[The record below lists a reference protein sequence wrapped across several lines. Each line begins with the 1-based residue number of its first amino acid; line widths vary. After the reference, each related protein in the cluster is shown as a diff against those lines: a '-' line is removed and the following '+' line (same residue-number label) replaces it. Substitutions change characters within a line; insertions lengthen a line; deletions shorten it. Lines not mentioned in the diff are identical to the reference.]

1 MPLVPEDK
9 LLQGGLLLGD
19 EWVYNSSAGSME
31 HFNPATGKVQ
41 AHFPVAGPSEVER
54 AVALSRA
61 ALEEWRHVSPS
72 DRQATLLRIASL
84 LRENA
89 DLFSLVTT
97 LENGTPISVTGIQAT
112 LAATWF
118 EYYAGWVDKVS
129 GDVVPIADSFNYTL
143 LEPYGVVAVILTW
156 NGPTGSIGMKVAAA
170 LAAGCCVVL
179 KPPELAPF
187 SSSLFGRLAL
197 EAGLPPG
204 VLNIVPGGPQ
214 AGDRLVRHPGVDK
227 ISFTGSPPTAARIQ
241 AACSESLTPLVLELG
256 GKSANIVLEDAD
268 LAAVSTSAAMG
279 VAAMSG
285 QICVAPTRLIVQSS
299 VHDELVERIA
309 AVFAGIKVGDPMDRA
324 SFMGPLINATA
335 KERVMGVIEKTRSE
349 GAAHLVAGG
358 HALAG
363 DLADGYFVPPTM
375 FTNVDPSSS
384 LAREETF
391 GPVLSVLTAD
401 SPDEAVAL
409 ANDTR
414 YGLAA
419 YLHTRDL
426 NLALQMAARLEAGN
440 VAINGG
446 APVAGPYAP
455 FGGFKDSGY
464 GKEGGLEGLME
475 YVRVKNV
482 NIALPDN

>member
-1 MPLVPEDK
+1 VPLVSEDM

-19 EWVYNSSAGSME
+19 EWIFASSAGDME
-31 HFNPATGKVQ
+31 HVNPATGKVQ
-41 AHFPVAGPSEVER
+41 ASFPIAGPPEVDR
-54 AVALSRA
+54 AVDLAREALA
-61 ALEEWRHVSPS
+61 EWRKMPPAE
-72 DRQATLLRIASL
+72 RQAVLLRIASL

-97 LENGTPISVTGIQAT
+97 LENGTPISTTGIQAT

-129 GDVVPIADSFNYTL
+129 GDVVPMAGSFNYTL
-143 LEPYGVVAVILTW
+143 LEPSGVVAIILTW

-170 LAAGCCVVL
+170 LAAGCTVVL

-187 SSSLFGRLAL
+187 STSLFGRLAL

-204 VLNIVPGGPQ
+204 VLNVVPGGPV
-214 AGDRLVRHPGVDK
+214 AGDRLVRHPGIDK
-227 ISFTGSPPTAARIQ
+227 ISFTGSPLTAARIQ
-241 AACSESLTPLVLELG
+241 AACAESLTPLVLELG

-268 LAAVSTSAAMG
+268 LSAASMSAAMG

-285 QICVAPTRLIVQSS
+285 QICVAPTRLIVQSH

-309 AVFAGIKVGDPMDRA
+309 EVFRGIKVGNPLDPS

-335 KERVMGVIEKTRSE
+335 KDRVMRIIDQARSD
-349 GAAHLVAGG
+349 GRACLVTGG
-358 HALAG
+358 DALGG
-363 DLADGYFVPPTM
+363 DLADGYFVSPTL
-375 FTNVDPSSS
+375 FTNVDNSSS
-384 LAREETF
+384 LAQEEAF
-391 GPVLSVLTAD
+391 GPVLSVLKADTAD
-401 SPDEAVAL
+401 QAVAL

-426 NLALQMAARLEAGN
+426 NQALRLAAKLDAGN

-446 APVAGPYAP
+446 SPVAGPYAP

-475 YVRVKNV
+475 YMRVKNV
-482 NIALPDN
+482 NIALPVE

>member
-1 MPLVPEDK
+1 MPLLSEDM

-19 EWVYNSSAGSME
+19 EWVFDSSAGDME
-31 HFNPATGKVQ
+31 HINPATGKVQ
-41 AHFPVAGPSEVER
+41 AQFPVAGPPEIDQALALARTALAQWRRVPPSE
-54 AVALSRA
+54 
-61 ALEEWRHVSPS
+61 
-72 DRQATLLRIASL
+72 RQAVLLRIAAL

-89 DLFSLVTT
+89 DLFSLATT
-97 LENGTPISVTGIQAT
+97 LENGTPISTTGIQAT

-118 EYYAGWVDKVS
+118 EYYAGWIDKVS
-129 GDVVPIADSFNYTL
+129 GDVVPMAGSFNYTL
-143 LEPYGVVAVILTW
+143 LEPCGVVAIILTW

-187 SSSLFGRLAL
+187 SSSIFGRLAL
-197 EAGLPPG
+197 AAGLPPG
-204 VLNIVPGGPQ
+204 VLNVVPGGPE
-214 AGDRLVRHPGVDK
+214 AGDRLVRHPGIDK
-227 ISFTGSPPTAARIQ
+227 VSFTGSPPTAARIQ
-241 AACSESLTPLVLELG
+241 AACAESLTPLVLELG

-268 LAAVSTSAAMG
+268 LVAASTSAAMG

-299 VHDELVERIA
+299 VHDELIDRVA
-309 AVFAGIKVGDPMDRA
+309 AVFASIKVGDPLDPS

-335 KERVMGVIEKTRSE
+335 KERVMGMIGKARAE
-349 GAAHLVAGG
+349 GTARLVTGG
-358 HALAG
+358 DPIGG
-363 DLADGYFVPPTM
+363 DLADGYYVPPTL
-375 FTNVDPSSS
+375 FTNVDNSSS
-384 LAREETF
+384 LAQEEAF

-401 SPDEAVAL
+401 SPEEAVAL

-419 YLHTRDL
+419 YVHTRDL
-426 NLALQMAARLEAGN
+426 NLALRLAAQLDAGN

-446 APVAGPYAP
+446 SPVAGPYAP

-482 NIALPDN
+482 NIALPAD

>member
-1 MPLVPEDK
+1 MS
-9 LLQGGLLLGD
+9 LLSEERLLEGGLLIGN
-19 EWVYNSSAGSME
+19 EWIFDSSAGCMD
-31 HFNPATGKVQ
+31 HINPATGKKQ
-41 AHFPVAGPSEVER
+41 AAFPIAGAAEVDR
-54 AVALSRA
+54 AVSTARA
-61 ALEEWRHVSPS
+61 ALPEWRAFSPG
-72 DRQATLLRIASL
+72 DRRDVLLRITAL

-89 DLFSLVTT
+89 DLFARATT
-97 LENGTPISVTGIQAT
+97 LENGTPISMTGIQGT

-118 EYYAGWVDKVS
+118 EYYAGWIDKIC
-129 GDVVPIADSFNYTL
+129 GGVVPMAGSFNYTL
-143 LEPYGVVAVILTW
+143 PEPCGVVAIILTW

-187 SSSLFGRLAL
+187 SSSMFARLAL

-204 VLNIVPGGPQ
+204 VLNVVPGGPE
-214 AGDRLVRHPGVDK
+214 AGDRLVRHPEVDK

-241 AACSESLTPLVLELG
+241 AACAESLTPLVLELG

-268 LAAVSTSAAMG
+268 LDVASAAAAFG

-285 QICVAPTRLIVQSS
+285 QICVAPTRLIVQSR
-299 VHDELVERIA
+299 VHDELVERVA
-309 AVFAGIKVGDPMDRA
+309 SLFGGIKIGDPLDPT
-324 SFMGPLINATA
+324 SYMGPLINATA
-335 KERVMGVIEKTRSE
+335 KDRVMGVIDRARSE
-349 GAAHLVAGG
+349 GGAQLVSGG
-358 HALAG
+358 DPLGG
-363 DLADGYFVPPTM
+363 DLADGYYVAPAM
-375 FTNVDPSSS
+375 FTRVDNSSA
-384 LAREETF
+384 LAQDETF
-391 GPVLSVLTAD
+391 GPVLSVLRVESA
-401 SPDEAVAL
+401 DEAIAL

-419 YLHTRDL
+419 YLHTRDI
-426 NLALQMAARLEAGN
+426 NRALTMAAKLDAGN

-446 APVAGPYAP
+446 SPVAGPYAP

-482 NIALPDN
+482 NIALPG